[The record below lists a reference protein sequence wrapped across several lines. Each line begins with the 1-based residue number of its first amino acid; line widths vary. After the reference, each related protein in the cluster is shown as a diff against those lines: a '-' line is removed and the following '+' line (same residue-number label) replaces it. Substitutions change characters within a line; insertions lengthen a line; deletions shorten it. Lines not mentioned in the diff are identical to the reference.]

1 MSAKTV
7 QRRLKK
13 YRPEA
18 REKTPRSVVVL
29 MDTTYW
35 GRKYGVMLFKD
46 AITNENLLKYQVV
59 SETVDKYVSGINEL
73 RSRGYEILGIVCD
86 GRRGLFRAFR
96 DLPIQM
102 CQFHQQKI
110 VSTKL
115 TKRPKTEPGRELRA
129 LSLTLTKSDRESF
142 ESALRLWHEKWR
154 DYINERTIDEK
165 TDKSYY
171 THKRLRSAYL
181 SLKRNLPYLFTYL
194 DHTDTGMPNTTNA
207 IDGHFSELKT
217 KLRVHNGLSQK
228 QKQKFITEFL
238 EA

>member
-1 MSAKTV
+1 
-7 QRRLKK
+7 
-13 YRPEA
+13 
-18 REKTPRSVVVL
+18 

-115 TKRPKTEPGRELRA
+115 TKRPKTEP
-129 LSLTLTKSDRESF
+129 
-142 ESALRLWHEKWR
+142 
-154 DYINERTIDEK
+154 
-165 TDKSYY
+165 
-171 THKRLRSAYL
+171 
-181 SLKRNLPYLFTYL
+181 
-194 DHTDTGMPNTTNA
+194 
-207 IDGHFSELKT
+207 
-217 KLRVHNGLSQK
+217 
-228 QKQKFITEFL
+228 
-238 EA
+238 